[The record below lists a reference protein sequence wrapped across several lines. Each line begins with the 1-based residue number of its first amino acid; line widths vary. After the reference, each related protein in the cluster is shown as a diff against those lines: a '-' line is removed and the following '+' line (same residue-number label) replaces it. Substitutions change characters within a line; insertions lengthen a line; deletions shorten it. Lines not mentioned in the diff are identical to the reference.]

1 MFYYIKG
8 TLAIKGENF
17 AVIDANGVG
26 YKLLTTS
33 QSLSA
38 AGEKGS
44 EVCFYTYLHVGED
57 IFDLYGFYTNEELA
71 SFEQLI
77 GVSGVGPKAALSIL
91 SVLTPP
97 QFALAVASGDSKAIS
112 RAQGVGPKLAQRVIL
127 ELKDKISNS
136 QLVGDS
142 FDSSE
147 VFAPVE
153 SGNEAVDALVVL
165 GYSAQEATKALRQA
179 DALNLP
185 AEEAIKKAL
194 RYLI

>member
-1 MFYYIKG
+1 LFYYIKG
-8 TLAIKGENF
+8 TLALKGENF
-17 AVIDANGVG
+17 AVVDANGVG
-26 YKLLTTS
+26 YKLLTTA
-33 QSLSA
+33 QSLNA
-38 AGEKGS
+38 ACEKGN
-44 EVCFYTYLHVGED
+44 EVCFYTYLHVRED

-91 SVLTPP
+91 SVLTPA
-97 QFALAVASGDSKAIS
+97 QFALAIASGDSKAIS
-112 RAQGVGPKLAQRVIL
+112 KAQGVGPKLAQRVIL

-136 QLVGDS
+136 QLVGES
-142 FDSSE
+142 FASTD
-147 VFAPVE
+147 VFALVE

>member
-8 TLAIKGENF
+8 TLALKGESF
-17 AVIDANGVG
+17 AVVDANGVG
-26 YKLLTTS
+26 YKLLTTA
-33 QSLSA
+33 QSLHA
-38 AGEKGS
+38 AGEKGN
-44 EVCFYTYLHVGED
+44 EVCFYTYLHVRED

-77 GVSGVGPKAALSIL
+77 SVSGVGPKAALSIL
-91 SVLTPP
+91 SVLTPA
-97 QFALAVASGDSKAIS
+97 QFALAVAGGDSKAIS
-112 RAQGVGPKLAQRVIL
+112 KAQGVGPKLAQRVIL

-136 QLVGDS
+136 QLVGES
-142 FDSSE
+142 FAAADT
-147 VFAPVE
+147 FTPAE

-165 GYSAQEATKALRQA
+165 GYSAQEAAKALRQA

>member
-8 TLAIKGENF
+8 TLALKGENF

-33 QSLSA
+33 QSLQA
-38 AGEKGS
+38 AGEKGND
-44 EVCFYTYLHVGED
+44 VCFYTYLHVRED

-91 SVLTPP
+91 SVLTPA

-112 RAQGVGPKLAQRVIL
+112 KAQGVGPKLAQRVIL

-136 QLVGDS
+136 QLVGES
-142 FDSSE
+142 FASAD